1 MSGNWVEALI
11 IFFLIILNGL
21 FAMTEIALVS
31 VRKSRL
37 EQKAEDGNKDAQIAL
52 ELLESPN
59 RFLSTVQ
66 VGISLVG
73 VFAGAMGG
81 ASFAEKLAVLL
92 DSIPVLKPYSYAISL
107 VIVVLI
113 ITYFSLVFGELIPKR
128 LALQSS
134 EKIALASARPMRFLS
149 KLVSPVVTLL
159 ANSTDLGLKAMR
171 VKDSGEA
178 PVSDEEIMML
188 LEQARE
194 TGSVQDMEQDMVESV
209 FRLGDRRADAIMTP
223 RVDLIWLD
231 IQEPLDENI
240 QTVLSSSHSLFPVG
254 DGSLDEIIGIVRAKE
269 LVGRKLNGEEVQLRD
284 IVIPPLFIPESMPAL
299 KVLELLKTPG
309 NRAALV
315 IDEYGGVQ
323 GMVTLSDVL
332 QAIIGDVPVPG
343 ENYEPQVV
351 EREDG
356 SYLFD
361 GQLQIDELKDILD
374 LDELPEEEHAGFS
387 TLGGFMMNQLGEIP
401 SVGQHFE
408 WAGLRFEVVDMDGR
422 RVDKVLVQRIE
433 TPEEYE

>member
-1 MSGNWVEALI
+1 MNGNWVEVLLI
-11 IFFLIILNGL
+11 FLMIVLNGV

-31 VRKSRL
+31 VRKSRI
-37 EQKAEDGNKDAQIAL
+37 EQQAEDGSKEAQTAL
-52 ELLESPN
+52 ELIESPN

-73 VFAGAMGG
+73 VFAGALGG
-81 ASFAEKLAVLL
+81 ASFADGLAVWI
-92 DSIPVLKPYSYAISL
+92 DKIPYLAPYSHAIAL
-107 VIVVLI
+107 VLVVLI
-113 ITYFSLVFGELIPKR
+113 ITYFSLVIGELIPKR

-134 EKIALASARPMRFLS
+134 EKITLAMSGPMKFISRM
-149 KLVSPVVTLL
+149 VSPVISLL
-159 ANSTDLGLKAMR
+159 AVSTDLGLKLIG
-171 VKDSGEA
+171 VEGPQES
-178 PVSDEEIMML
+178 PVSDEEIML
-188 LEQARE
+188 LVAQARDS
-194 TGSVQDMEQDMVESV
+194 GSVQSVEQDMVESV

-223 RVDLIWLD
+223 RINLIWLNS
-231 IQEPLDENI
+231 QEPMDENI
-240 QTVLSSSHSLFPVG
+240 AKVLSSSHSLFPVG
-254 DGSLDEIIGIVRAKE
+254 EGSLDEIIGVVRAKE
-269 LVGRKLNGEEVQLRD
+269 LVGRKLNNDAVVLND
-284 IVIPPLFIPESMPAL
+284 IVIPPTFVPESMPAL

-315 IDEYGGVQ
+315 IDEYGALQ

-332 QAIIGDVPVPG
+332 QAIIGDIPTPG
-343 ENYEPQVV
+343 ESFEPQVV

-361 GQLQIDELKDILD
+361 GQLQIDEMKDILD
-374 LDELPEEEHAGFS
+374 LDDLPDEDHAGFS

-401 SVGQHFE
+401 TTGQHFE
-408 WAGLRFEVVDMDGR
+408 WDGFRFEVMDMDGR

>member
-1 MSGNWVEALI
+1 MNGNWVEALI
-11 IFFLIILNGL
+11 IFLLIIMNGL

-37 EQKAEDGNKDAQIAL
+37 EQKAEDGDKDARTAL
-52 ELLESPN
+52 ELLQSPN

-81 ASFAEKLAVLL
+81 ASFAEELAVVINM
-92 DSIPVLKPYSYAISL
+92 IPGMQPYSEALSL
-107 VIVVLI
+107 VVVVLI
-113 ITYFSLVFGELIPKR
+113 ITYFSLVIGELIPKR
-128 LALQSS
+128 LALQSA
-134 EKIALASARPMRFLS
+134 EKIALASARPMRFIS
-149 KLVSPVVTLL
+149 KLVSPIVSLL
-159 ANSTDLGLKAMR
+159 ASSTELGLKLMG
-171 VKDSGEA
+171 VKISGES

-188 LEQARE
+188 VQQARE
-194 TGSVQDMEQDMVESV
+194 TGSVQDVEQDMVESI

-223 RVDLIWLD
+223 RVDLVWLD
-231 IQEPLDENI
+231 INEPVDVNVRI
-240 QTVLSSSHSLFPVG
+240 VLSSNHSLFPVG

-269 LVGRKLNGEEVQLRD
+269 LVGHRLNGEDIQLRD
-284 IVIPPLFIPESMPAL
+284 IVIPPLFVPESMPAL

-309 NRAALV
+309 NRATLV
-315 IDEYGGVQ
+315 FDEYGGLQ
-323 GMVTLSDVL
+323 GMITLSDVL

-343 ENYEPQVV
+343 EKYEPQVV

-374 LDELPEEEHAGFS
+374 LDELPEENHAGFS
-387 TLGGFMMNQLGEIP
+387 TLGGFIMNHLGEIP
-401 SVGQHFE
+401 SAGQYFE
-408 WAGLRFEVVDMDGR
+408 WNGLRFEVMDMDNR
-422 RVDKVLVQRIE
+422 RVDKVLVQRME
-433 TPEEYE
+433 TPEDYQ

>member
-1 MSGNWVEALI
+1 MDGSWVEALI
-11 IFFLIILNGL
+11 IFLLILLNGL

-37 EQKAEDGNKDAQIAL
+37 EQKAEDGDIDARTAL
-52 ELLESPN
+52 ELMESPN

-81 ASFAEKLAVLL
+81 ASFADKVAVF
-92 DSIPVLKPYSYAISL
+92 INKVPVLQPYSHIIAL
-107 VIVVLI
+107 VLVVLI
-113 ITYFSLVFGELIPKR
+113 ITYFSLVIGELIPKR

-134 EKIALASARPMRFLS
+134 EKIALASARPMKFLS
-149 KLVSPVVTLL
+149 RVVSPVVTLL
-159 ANSTDLGLKAMR
+159 ATSTDLGLKLLRAR
-171 VKDSGEA
+171 DKGES
-178 PVSDEEIMML
+178 PISDEEIMML
-188 LEQARE
+188 VQQARD
-194 TGSVQDMEQDMVESV
+194 TGSVQDVEQDMVESV

-231 IQEPLDENI
+231 SQSPVDANI
-240 QTVLSSSHSLFPVG
+240 HTVLSSSHSLFPVG
-254 DGSLDEIIGIVRAKE
+254 EGSLDEIIGIVRAKE
-269 LVGRKLNGEEVQLRD
+269 LVGHQLNGEDVQLRD
-284 IVIPPLFIPESMPAL
+284 IVIPPLFVPESMPAL

-315 IDEYGGVQ
+315 IDEYGGLQ

-343 ENYEPQVV
+343 EIYEPQVV

-361 GQLQIDELKDILD
+361 GQLQIDEMKDILD

-401 SVGQHFE
+401 TAGQFFE
-408 WAGLRFEVVDMDGR
+408 WDGLRFEVMDMDGR
-422 RVDKVLVQRIE
+422 RVDKVLVQRLE

>member
-1 MSGNWVEALI
+1 MNGNWFEVILI
-11 IFFLIILNGL
+11 FLMILLNGL

-31 VRKSRL
+31 VRKSRI
-37 EQKAEDGNKDAQIAL
+37 EQKAEVGDQDAKTAL
-52 ELLESPN
+52 ELIRSPN

-73 VFAGAMGG
+73 VFAGALGG
-81 ASFAEKLAVLL
+81 ASFSDGLAVWI
-92 DSIPVLKPYSYAISL
+92 DKVPVLAPYSHAIAL
-107 VIVVLI
+107 VSVVLI
-113 ITYFSLVFGELIPKR
+113 ITYFSLVIGELIPKR

-134 EKIALASARPMRFLS
+134 EKITLAAARPMRFLS
-149 KLVSPVVTLL
+149 RLVSPVVSLL
-159 ANSTDLGLKAMR
+159 AVSTELGLKLIGI
-171 VKDSGEA
+171 KGTPES

-188 LEQARE
+188 VEQARQ
-194 TGSVQDMEQDMVESV
+194 TGAVQDVEQDMVESV

-223 RVDLIWLD
+223 RMALIWLD
-231 IQEPLDENI
+231 IQEPLDVNVGK
-240 QTVLSSSHSLFPVG
+240 VLSSSHSLFPVG

-269 LVGRKLNGEEVQLRD
+269 LVGRKLNSEDVQLAD
-284 IVIPPLFIPESMPAL
+284 IVIPPLFVPESMPAL

-315 IDEYGGVQ
+315 IDEYGGLQ
-323 GMVTLSDVL
+323 GIVTLSDVL
-332 QAIIGDVPVPG
+332 QAIIGDIPIPG
-343 ENYEPQVV
+343 ESFEPQVV

-361 GQLQIDELKDILD
+361 GQLQIDVLKDILE
-374 LDELPEEEHAGFS
+374 LDDLPEENHAGFQ
-387 TLGGFMMNQLGEIP
+387 TLGGFMMNQMGEIP
-401 SVGQHFE
+401 TAGQYFEWEGFHFE
-408 WAGLRFEVVDMDGR
+408 VMDMDGR

>member
-1 MSGNWVEALI
+1 MNGNWLEAFI
-11 IFFLIILNGL
+11 IFLLIVLNGL

-31 VRKSRL
+31 VRKSRI
-37 EQKAEDGNKDAQIAL
+37 EQQAEDGNRDAKTAL
-52 ELLESPN
+52 ELITSPN

-73 VFAGAMGG
+73 VFAGALGG
-81 ASFAEKLAVLL
+81 ASFADGLAVWF
-92 DSIPVLKPYSYAISL
+92 DKIPGMAPYSHAVAL
-107 VIVVLI
+107 VVVVLI
-113 ITYFSLVFGELIPKR
+113 ITYFSLVIGELIPKR

-134 EKIALASARPMRFLS
+134 EKISLAAARPMKMLAR
-149 KLVSPVVTLL
+149 LVSPVVNLL
-159 ANSTDLGLKAMR
+159 AASTELGLKLLG
-171 VKDSGEA
+171 VKGPQES
-178 PVSDEEIMML
+178 PVSDEEIML
-188 LEQARE
+188 LVEQARE
-194 TGSVQDMEQDMVESV
+194 TGAVQDVEQDMVESV

-231 IQEPLDENI
+231 IQESLEINI
-240 QTVLSSSHSLFPVG
+240 EKVLASSHSLFPVG

-269 LVGRKLNGEEVQLRD
+269 LVGRKLNGEQLRLEK
-284 IVIPPLFIPESMPAL
+284 IVIPPLFVPESMPAL

-315 IDEYGGVQ
+315 IDEYGGLQ
-323 GMVTLSDVL
+323 GLITLSDVL
-332 QAIIGDVPVPG
+332 QAIIGDVPTPG
-343 ENYEPQVV
+343 ELFEPQVV

-374 LDELPEEEHAGFS
+374 LDELPEEDHAGFQ

-401 SVGQHFE
+401 TAGQHFE
-408 WAGLRFEVVDMDGR
+408 WEGLRFEVVDMDGR
-422 RVDKVLVQRIE
+422 RVDKVLVQRLE

>member
-1 MSGNWVEALI
+1 MNGNWVEVILI
-11 IFFLIILNGL
+11 LLMILLNGL

-31 VRKSRL
+31 VRKSRI
-37 EQKAEDGNKDAQIAL
+37 EQQAEDGDIDAKTAL
-52 ELLESPN
+52 ELIESPN

-73 VFAGAMGG
+73 VFAGAVGG
-81 ASFAEKLAVLL
+81 ASFADGLAVWIDKVPALA
-92 DSIPVLKPYSYAISL
+92 PYSEAIAL
-107 VIVVLI
+107 VVVVLI
-113 ITYFSLVFGELIPKR
+113 ITYFTLVLGELIPKR

-134 EKIALASARPMRFLS
+134 EKITLAMARPMRLLS
-149 KLVSPVVTLL
+149 KIVSPVVSLL
-159 ANSTDLGLKAMR
+159 AVSTELGLKLLDI
-171 VKDSGEA
+171 KSPQES
-178 PVSDEEIMML
+178 PVSDEEIML
-188 LEQARE
+188 LVEQARQ
-194 TGSVQDMEQDMVESV
+194 TGTVQDVEQDMVESV

-223 RVDLIWLD
+223 RVGLVWLD
-231 IQEPLDENI
+231 TQEPLDFSI
-240 QTVLSSSHSLFPVG
+240 HKVLSSSHSLFPVG
-254 DGSLDEIIGIVRAKE
+254 EGSLDEIIGIVRAKE
-269 LVGRKLNGEEVQLRD
+269 LVGRKVNGEDVHLAE
-284 IVIPPLFIPESMPAL
+284 IVIPPLFVPESMPAL

-315 IDEYGGVQ
+315 IDEYGGLQ

-332 QAIIGDVPVPG
+332 QAIIGDVLVPG
-343 ENYEPQVV
+343 ESFEPQLI

-401 SVGQHFE
+401 S
-408 WAGLRFEVVDMDGR
+408 A
-422 RVDKVLVQRIE
+422 
-433 TPEEYE
+433 

>member
-1 MSGNWVEALI
+1 MDGSWVEALF
-11 IFFLIILNGL
+11 IFLLILLNGL

-31 VRKSRL
+31 VRKSWL
-37 EQKAEDGNKDAQIAL
+37 EQKAEDGDHDARAAM

-59 RFLSTVQ
+59 RLLSTVQ
-66 VGISLVG
+66 VGISLIG

-81 ASFAEKLAVLL
+81 ASFADKFAVVI
-92 DSIPVLKPYSYAISL
+92 DMIPALRPYSHGIAL
-107 VIVVLI
+107 VVVVLI
-113 ITYFSLVFGELIPKR
+113 ITYFSLVIGELIPKR
-128 LALQSS
+128 LGLQSS
-134 EKIALASARPMRFLS
+134 EKIVLTFSRPMKFLS
-149 KLVSPVVTLL
+149 KVVSPVVTLL
-159 ANSTDLGLKAMR
+159 AASTELGLKLIGA
-171 VKDSGEA
+171 KDGGEA

-188 LEQARE
+188 VDQARE
-194 TGSVQDMEQDMVESV
+194 TGSVQDVEQNMVESV

-231 IQEPLDENI
+231 SQSSLDDNI
-240 QTVLSSSHSLFPVG
+240 RTVLSSSHSLYPVG
-254 DGSLDEIIGIVRAKE
+254 EGSLDEIIGIVRAKE
-269 LVGRKLNGEEVQLRD
+269 LVGHRLNGEEIQLRD
-284 IVIPPLFIPESMPAL
+284 IVIPPLFVPESMPAL

-315 IDEYGGVQ
+315 IDEYGGLQ

-361 GQLQIDELKDILD
+361 GQLQIDELKAILD
-374 LDELPEEEHAGFS
+374 LDDLPEEEHAGFS

-401 SVGQHFE
+401 TAGQHFE
-408 WAGLRFEVVDMDGR
+408 WDGLRFEVVDMDGR
-422 RVDKVLVQRIE
+422 RVDKVLVQRLE

>member
-1 MSGNWVEALI
+1 MTGNWVEALI
-11 IFFLIILNGL
+11 IFLLIILNGL

-37 EQKAEDGNKDAQIAL
+37 EQKAEDGDKDARTAL

-81 ASFAEKLAVLL
+81 ASFAEKLAVLI
-92 DSIPVLKPYSYAISL
+92 DKIPALQPYSYAISL
-107 VIVVLI
+107 VTVVLI
-113 ITYFSLVFGELIPKR
+113 ITYFSLVIGELIPKR

-134 EKIALASARPMRFLS
+134 EKIALASARPMKVLS
-149 KLVSPVVTLL
+149 RMVSPVVTLL
-159 ANSTDLGLKAMR
+159 ANSTELGLKIMR

-240 QTVLSSSHSLFPVG
+240 RMVLSSSHSLFPVG
-254 DGSLDEIIGIVRAKE
+254 DGSLDEIIGVVRAKE
-269 LVGRKLNGEEVQLRD
+269 LVGRKLNGEDVQLRN
-284 IVIPPLFIPESMPAL
+284 IVIPPLFVPESMPAL

-332 QAIIGDVPVPG
+332 QAIIGDVPIPG
-343 ENYEPQVV
+343 ETYEPQVV

-401 SVGQHFE
+401 TVGRHFE
-408 WAGLRFEVVDMDGR
+408 WDGLRFEVVDMDGR
-422 RVDKVLVQRIE
+422 RVDKVLVQRME

>member
-92 DSIPVLKPYSYAISL
+92 DSIPVLKPYSNAISL

-240 QTVLSSSHSLFPVG
+240 QTVLSSSHSLFPV
-254 DGSLDEIIGIVRAKE
+254 
-269 LVGRKLNGEEVQLRD
+269 
-284 IVIPPLFIPESMPAL
+284 
-299 KVLELLKTPG
+299 
-309 NRAALV
+309 
-315 IDEYGGVQ
+315 
-323 GMVTLSDVL
+323 
-332 QAIIGDVPVPG
+332 
-343 ENYEPQVV
+343 
-351 EREDG
+351 
-356 SYLFD
+356 
-361 GQLQIDELKDILD
+361 
-374 LDELPEEEHAGFS
+374 
-387 TLGGFMMNQLGEIP
+387 
-401 SVGQHFE
+401 
-408 WAGLRFEVVDMDGR
+408 VD
-422 RVDKVLVQRIE
+422 
-433 TPEEYE
+433 

>member
-92 DSIPVLKPYSYAISL
+92 DSIPVLKPYSNAISL

-408 WAGLRFEVVDMDGR
+408 WAGLRS
-422 RVDKVLVQRIE
+422 KL
-433 TPEEYE
+433 